1 MKKFI
6 VDRTEIIETE
16 DSMKYWGIFDK
27 DGKDWYEELQKF
39 KPDTLKVMYNKDTYL
54 VLSTNKD
61 ASMIAPTM
69 VGDVVE
75 EIEYSGEIQVNPNL
89 YFVEGKMLE
98 LKNYETI
105 KNGKVVFNREF
116 RITEIEKELSRLKT
130 EHSEKSFIFKEQYVQ
145 RNRELDKNNL
155 NNIVTMMLATKQS
168 KFEGWK
174 FKDEND
180 DDVYVTLNLQDVMEL
195 SKIMTEQTTKAM
207 RTETAIREKLE
218 TLSDE
223 ELKNFDAEK
232 EFEKIWNS

>member
-6 VDRTEIIETE
+6 VDRVEIIETE
-16 DSMKYWGIFDK
+16 EGMKYWGIFDK
-27 DGKDWYEELQKF
+27 DGKDWYEEQKGF
-39 KPDTLKVMYNKDTYL
+39 IENTLKIMYNRDSL
-54 VLSTNKD
+54 LILSRERD
-61 ASMIAPTM
+61 VSRLGPTM

-75 EIEYSGEIQVNPNL
+75 EIEYDGEVTVNPNL
-89 YFVEGKMLE
+89 YFVGGKMVE
-98 LKNYETI
+98 LKQGEKI
-105 KNGKVVFNREF
+105 ENGEIVFDRDF
-116 RITEIEKELSRLKT
+116 KIDEIYKELSKLKT
-130 EHSEKSFIFKEQYVQ
+130 EHSERAFIFKEQYVQ

-155 NNIVTMMLATKQS
+155 NNIVTMMLATKQA

-207 RTETAIREKLE
+207 RTETALREKLE

-223 ELKNFDAEK
+223 ELKNYNAEK
-232 EFEKIWNS
+232 EFEKLWES